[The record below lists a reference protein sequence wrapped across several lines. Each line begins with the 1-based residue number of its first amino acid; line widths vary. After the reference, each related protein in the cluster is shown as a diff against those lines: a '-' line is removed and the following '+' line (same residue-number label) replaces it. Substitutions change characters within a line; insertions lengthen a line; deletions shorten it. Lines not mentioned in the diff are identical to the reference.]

1 MLEIEVVKMG
11 PLSNLNIVPDRQARS
26 IIVTGTASGLGQE
39 WRRAGYRGD
48 SLRASVYHVMK

>member
-11 PLSNLNIVPDRQARS
+11 PLSNLNIVSDHQARS

-39 WRRAGYRGD
+39 SGEELGIEETP
-48 SLRASVYHVMK
+48 